1 MITNYLAR
9 YQPDGKCT
17 PTRPKYKTVISIV
30 DWPIDTPNFPS
41 FSRLPV
47 ELRRQIYQNALPA
60 PRILELEGT
69 PYYENMTKIWDITIR
84 ELEYTSTFARD
95 AMNFMLSSRLARE
108 VFLENYHELE
118 LQEETEHSS
127 DTERVPVSNMMP
139 GNVMSMGSMTPASGP
154 PRLNGEPFLKW
165 NANLQRAYVDGKRD
179 TLLFNNHDI
188 KMLDECGAWIDLRRI
203 KKFALG
209 FQHNNFPP
217 AAQSA
222 LSFASR
228 CPSLE
233 SLNLI
238 IRNPCPDPAFD
249 LTAYLGYGFL
259 ELNDQ
264 LAYKISDRWQYCGQ
278 DPIRS
283 RHIPYSASS
292 MRDWIEGAIL
302 RKTNIRKNIKVR
314 VSFLTKIYLV
324 QGESTRNVFLL
335 PKTPLYHGVSYLTR
349 KPTQAQYA
357 FRIDWLD
364 LFANCEEDGTPKNRI
379 ETLRLLDSQIAPCM
393 SEDGPPWKLEENME

>member
-1 MITNYLAR
+1 MFNPTAPSFQPKGVISPKVSKTLSPNAASFDPEASSRVYVVDVDRAPIKAVPDADPEELTSFALKESDSEKNEVYNEEEWMITNYLAR

-17 PTRPKYKTVISIV
+17 PTRPKDKTVISIV

-264 LAYKISDRWQYCGQ
+264 LAYKISDR
-278 DPIRS
+278 
-283 RHIPYSASS
+283 
-292 MRDWIEGAIL
+292 
-302 RKTNIRKNIKVR
+302 
-314 VSFLTKIYLV
+314 
-324 QGESTRNVFLL
+324 
-335 PKTPLYHGVSYLTR
+335 
-349 KPTQAQYA
+349 
-357 FRIDWLD
+357 
-364 LFANCEEDGTPKNRI
+364 
-379 ETLRLLDSQIAPCM
+379 
-393 SEDGPPWKLEENME
+393 